1 VLIAGYLATEKPM
14 MQPKPGLPSPDGLR
28 YFDAAARNLSFT
40 GRAGTFSY
48 QSAVSQKI
56 QLLEQHLGYLVFHRT
71 PAGLRLTPQ
80 GEQLFIGVHQAFSI
94 LETTLHQT
102 GEETL
107 EGTIKIRVM
116 PSFATKWLLPRL
128 HQFYEQY
135 PVSRN

>member
-1 VLIAGYLATEKPM
+1 MPQRAISVLPVPRRI
-14 MQPKPGLPSPDGLR
+14 
-28 YFDAAARNLSFT
+28 
-40 GRAGTFSY
+40 FSY
-48 QSAVSQKI
+48 SECSKPKI
-56 QLLEQHLGYLVFHRT
+56 QSLEQQLGYLVFHRT

-80 GEQLFIGVHQAFSI
+80 GEQLFIGVRQAFAI

-116 PSFATKWLLPRL
+116 PSFATKWLLPRM

-135 PVSRN
+135 PISSKLMPI